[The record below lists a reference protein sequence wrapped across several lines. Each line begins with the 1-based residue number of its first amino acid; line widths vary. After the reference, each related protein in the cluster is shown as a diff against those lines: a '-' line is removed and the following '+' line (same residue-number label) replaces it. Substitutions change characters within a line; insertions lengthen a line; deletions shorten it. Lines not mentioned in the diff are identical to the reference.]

1 MKNKLIVDNELKK
14 LENDLYIE
22 NLKKKEKEL
31 SLRLENLKRGKD
43 DSSYKEL
50 LGKIRSSKNYL
61 LGLLFLRKSIKES
74 LKKIESNYYSLLEG
88 ERKRLVT
95 SLEKD
100 LEINRREIDNK
111 HLEYKKL
118 LDEKDK
124 YALKIDKKRKEL
136 EEILWKV
143 RQQREEY
150 PQEKFVNELIKVFR
164 NNDFGK
170 MYDSWNEDLG
180 YSLGQIFIIKYAL
193 TNLVRYL
200 DKEDI
205 TLSMASQLRLLKEYD
220 FKEQKKS
227 LSGNDFINNLRMG
240 NVFNCSLDYPVL
252 SYKES
257 LRLYKQVCKTFHLPR
272 IIVCRVRKK
281 L

>member
-1 MKNKLIVDNELKK
+1 M
-14 LENDLYIE
+14 
-22 NLKKKEKEL
+22 
-31 SLRLENLKRGKD
+31 
-43 DSSYKEL
+43 
-50 LGKIRSSKNYL
+50 
-61 LGLLFLRKSIKES
+61 
-74 LKKIESNYYSLLEG
+74 
-88 ERKRLVT
+88 
-95 SLEKD
+95 
-100 LEINRREIDNK
+100 
-111 HLEYKKL
+111 
-118 LDEKDK
+118 
-124 YALKIDKKRKEL
+124 
-136 EEILWKV
+136 
-143 RQQREEY
+143 
-150 PQEKFVNELIKVFR
+150 
-164 NNDFGK
+164 
-170 MYDSWNEDLG
+170 
-180 YSLGQIFIIKYAL
+180 GQIFIIKYAL

-205 TLSMASQLRLLKEYD
+205 TLSMASQLRLLKEYA

>member
-22 NLKKKEKEL
+22 NLKKKENEL
-31 SLRLENLKRGKD
+31 SLRLENLKRGED

-50 LGKIRSSKNYL
+50 LGKISSSKNYL

-88 ERKRLVT
+88 ERKRLVA

-111 HLEYKKL
+111 HLEYRKL

-124 YALKIDKKRKEL
+124 YALKIDKRRKEL
-136 EEILWKV
+136 EEILWEV

-170 MYDSWNEDLG
+170 MYDSRNEDLG

-205 TLSMASQLRLLKEYD
+205 TLSMASQLRLLKEYA

>member
-22 NLKKKEKEL
+22 NLKKKENEL

-50 LGKIRSSKNYL
+50 LGKISSSKNYL

-74 LKKIESNYYSLLEG
+74 LKKIESNYYSLLDW

-111 HLEYKKL
+111 HLEYRKL

-124 YALKIDKKRKEL
+124 YALKIDKRRKEL
-136 EEILWKV
+136 EEILWEV

-170 MYDSWNEDLG
+170 MYDSRNEDLG

-205 TLSMASQLRLLKEYD
+205 TLS
-220 FKEQKKS
+220 
-227 LSGNDFINNLRMG
+227 NDFINNLRMG